1 MTLNI
6 DDDNVLLQ
14 SLCRECYT
22 EGVESGEVQPY
33 EVTRTADSG
42 RAASSSQ
49 DAPAVPEAKQEV
61 EPVVKE
67 EIDTDDDAPG
77 IQPPKTAKEQY
88 DDAAAEMTRAE
99 AEYDA
104 YVNRRRTTGPT
115 VQQVRGIGARMRE
128 FSGASRKRKS
138 SVPIKR
144 TKSV

>member
-1 MTLNI
+1 M
-6 DDDNVLLQ
+6 D
-14 SLCRECYT
+14 
-22 EGVESGEVQPY
+22 SGEVQPY

-49 DAPAVPEAKQEV
+49 DAPAVPEATQEV

-77 IQPPKTAKEQY
+77 TKTLKTAKEQY
-88 DDAAAEMTRAE
+88 EDAASEMTRAE

-104 YVNRRRTTGPT
+104 YVSRRRSTGPS

-128 FSGASRKRKS
+128 FSGA
-138 SVPIKR
+138 
-144 TKSV
+144 